1 MWKIRLYKF
10 FMTICFSFPEF
21 SSSRNISVKIL
32 PIQQI
37 ISKTFLFN
45 YPFLF
50 DHNFI
55 HLYVCLCNLIS
66 FLIYFLS
73 VLPFFLLQ
81 PFLFYFDSPALSYCW
96 SQEFRQNIK
105 DVRSTWDR
113 TSCWT
118 TNYFF
123 IRCPQT
129 WMTDRQT
136 DTLKKFWTCQY
147 KKIET
152 KFGLTTDKLHFGA
165 FNELYKRWRTQN
177 DIGCYTKFCSP
188 IWNVWPK
195 VYMKNR

>member
-45 YPFLF
+45 YPFL
-50 DHNFI
+50 
-55 HLYVCLCNLIS
+55 
-66 FLIYFLS
+66 YFLS
-73 VLPFFLLQ
+73 FFCNRFFSILSALHYPIVDLKNSGKILKMYEVHGTELHVEQ
-81 PFLFYFDSPALSYCW
+81 PIIFLSA
-96 SQEFRQNIK
+96 
-105 DVRSTWDR
+105 VRRLEW
-113 TSCWT
+113 
-118 TNYFF
+118 
-123 IRCPQT
+123 Q
-129 WMTDRQT
+129 TDRQT